1 VDQRSRDHHYVPI
14 WYQKGFLAE
23 GKTAFKVLDLNPDV
37 FRDQAGVIRGRSRLI
52 LDKGPAAWFFEK
64 DLYTIRMFG
73 KEDDV
78 IERML
83 FGGIDTKG
91 KAALED
97 LLAEDYNRMHH
108 SYQDA
113 FEFLDALRLRT
124 PKGLNF
130 VRKVTRTSNQQDLMI
145 WMQKLRRMHCLMWME
160 GAREIFSA
168 KDSSAKFI
176 FTDHPVTYF
185 NRHVPPG
192 DPKIPRGLDP
202 PLEWRGTQTLFPLDK
217 EHLLVLTHREWGR
230 AKLSSRM
237 YARMD
242 RTNARLFDKSTVVSY
257 HDVERNRTLSANEV
271 IEVNYILKARA
282 KRYIAAREEDELFP
296 ERHLKTTAWNKL
308 GEFLMPPSIACVPHV
323 GFTSI
328 GFKDGSYHFQ
338 DEFGRK
344 PKDRA
349 EWERAKKHAE
359 EIKAHMDRLIAAD
372 KKKTK

>member
-1 VDQRSRDHHYVPI
+1 M
-14 WYQKGFLAE
+14 
-23 GKTAFKVLDLNPDV
+23 
-37 FRDQAGVIRGRSRLI
+37 I

-97 LLAEDYNRMHH
+97 LLAEDYDRMHY

-130 VRKVTRTSNQQDLMI
+130 VQKVTRSSNQQDLMI

-160 GAREIFSA
+160 GAREIFST

-192 DPKIPRGLDP
+192 DPTIPKGLDP

-217 EHLLVLTHREWGR
+217 DHLLVLTHREWGR
-230 AKLSSRM
+230 AKLSHRM

-242 RTNARLFDKSTVVSY
+242 RTNARLFDKFTMVSY
-257 HDVERNRTLSANEV
+257 HDVERSRTLSAEEV
-271 IEVNYILKARA
+271 LEVNFILKARA
-282 KRYIAAREEDELFP
+282 NRYIAGREEYELFP

-308 GEFLMPPSIACVPHV
+308 GEFLMPPSFACAPQV
-323 GFTSI
+323 GFTTI

-349 EWERAKKHAE
+349 EWERAEKQAE
-359 EIKAHMDRLIAAD
+359 EMKAHMDRLIAAD